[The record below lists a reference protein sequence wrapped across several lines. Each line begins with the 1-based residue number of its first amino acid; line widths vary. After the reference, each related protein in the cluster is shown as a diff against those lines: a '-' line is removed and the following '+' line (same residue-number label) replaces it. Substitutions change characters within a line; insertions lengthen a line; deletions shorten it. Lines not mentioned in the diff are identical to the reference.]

1 MKTHINKI
9 TVFIGLLAITEV
21 AHAQA
26 SGGIGYGQIF
36 TYALLGIVAIIV
48 LSFVVQVADNLLAI
62 EAKQTGLD
70 KTGANF
76 SVFPSWDEIVSK
88 KSAGYLEGKEVVKL
102 KKGHDILLE
111 GEAEPIISGQA
122 HTSSYAMQPR
132 NFVGMS
138 PIPKVVVE
146 KGQKVKAGDELFYD
160 KKRPEIKYVAPVSG
174 EIAAINR
181 AEKRSIAEV
190 VILADDAIEYRTYA
204 NFDLKN
210 SSREALVS
218 YLLESGVWPMIQQ
231 RPYGIVAE
239 PTVVPRDIFIST
251 FDTAPLAPDLNL
263 MVKGREADFQKGLSV
278 LNKLTEGKVYLGL
291 DARGEEPPAV
301 AYTHADGVEKVWF
314 KGKHPAGNVGVQIH
328 HIAPISTQDKVWTLD
343 VQGVISLGTLFAK
356 GKFDASR
363 VVALVGAELKEP
375 RHVRTYVG
383 ASISELLKD
392 NLANDHV
399 RIISGD
405 VLSGQQKDI
414 KSFLNFNDNQLTVI
428 EEGDD
433 YEMFGWLLPL
443 KPRPSISRTFP
454 NFLLPNQKFHATTN
468 THGEKRAFVVTN
480 DYERVMPMDIYVQS
494 LMKAI
499 MVNDIERME
508 GLGILELQEEDVA
521 LCEFSCVSK
530 MPLQQL
536 LREGLDMMREQ
547 G

>member
-1 MKTHINKI
+1 MKTHISKV
-9 TVFIGLLAITEV
+9 TVLLTLLAMAEL

-26 SGGIGYGQIF
+26 SEGIGYGQIF

-62 EAKQTGLD
+62 EAKQVGAD
-70 KTGANF
+70 KSGVNF

-88 KSAGYLEGKEVVKL
+88 KQPSYLDGEEVIKL

-111 GEAEPIISGQA
+111 GEAEPIIREKI
-122 HTSSYAMQPR
+122 HTSSYAVQPK

-146 KGQKVKAGDELFYD
+146 VGQKVKAGDELFYD
-160 KKRPEIKYVAPVSG
+160 KKRSEVKYTAPVSG

-190 VILADDAIEYRTYA
+190 VILADQEMEYRQFDA
-204 NFDLKN
+204 FDLEN
-210 SSREALVS
+210 GSREELVNF
-218 YLLESGVWPMIQQ
+218 LLETGVWPMIQQ

-263 MVKGREADFQKGLSV
+263 VVRGREADFQRGLDV
-278 LNKLTEGKVYLGL
+278 LNKLTDGKVYLGL
-291 DARGEEPPAV
+291 DARGEEAPSA
-301 AYTHADGVEKVWF
+301 AYVDAEGVEKYWF
-314 KGKHPAGNVGVQIH
+314 DGKHPAGNVGVQIH
-328 HIAPISTQDKVWTLD
+328 HIKPISTQDKVWTLG
-343 VQGVISLGTLFAK
+343 VQAVISLGALFTK
-356 GKFDASR
+356 GHFDTSR
-363 VVALVGAELKEP
+363 VVALTGAELKEP
-375 RHVRTYVG
+375 KYIRTYLG
-383 ASISELLKD
+383 ANIDELLKD
-392 NLANDHV
+392 NLANEHV

-405 VLSGQQKDI
+405 VLSGQQKSE
-414 KSFLNFNDNQLTVI
+414 KSFLNFYDDQITVI

-454 NFLLPNQKFHATTN
+454 NFIIPGQKFRANTN

-480 DYERVMPMDIYVQS
+480 DYEQVMPMDIYVQS

-499 MVNDIERME
+499 MVQDIERME